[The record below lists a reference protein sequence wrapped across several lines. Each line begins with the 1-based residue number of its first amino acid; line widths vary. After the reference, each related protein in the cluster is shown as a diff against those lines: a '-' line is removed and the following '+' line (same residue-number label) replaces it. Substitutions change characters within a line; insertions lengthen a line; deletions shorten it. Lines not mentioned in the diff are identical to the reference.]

1 MKNVKPG
8 HTQPIIC
15 LDAGHYGKYN
25 RSPAIPEYYESDM
38 NWKLHLM
45 LKSALERYGIKVKTT
60 RANKEKD
67 LSLNSRGAA
76 SEGCDLFISIHSN
89 AAGSAVNESTDYVVV
104 LVPLDGSGDE
114 IGKMLA
120 DVISDVMDTKQKGR
134 IAKREGNNGDYYG
147 VIRAAVAVGT
157 TGLLVEH
164 SFHTNT
170 RSTRWLM
177 DDNNLKRL
185 AEAEAAIIAEYYG
198 MPEPGN
204 KPDKGTLY
212 RVQAG
217 AYKVKSNAD
226 AQLRKMKSAGFDA
239 IITSENGMYKIQ
251 SGAYGI
257 KANAERQ
264 LSKLRAAGFDAFI
277 SK

>member
-1 MKNVKPG
+1 MKNVKTG
-8 HTQPIIC
+8 HAQPIVC

-45 LKSALERYGIKVKTT
+45 LKTNLENYGITVKTT
-60 RANKEKD
+60 RTDKEKD
-67 LSLNSRGAA
+67 LSLNARGAV

-89 AAGSAVNESTDYVVV
+89 AAGSAVNENADYVVV
-104 LVPLDGSGDE
+104 FVPLDGTGDE

-120 DVISDVMDTKQKGR
+120 DSISDVMDTRQEGI
-134 IAKREGNNGDYYG
+134 IATREGNNGDYYG

-177 DDNNLKRL
+177 DDNNLMRL
-185 AEAEAAIIAEYYG
+185 AEAEAALIAEYYG

-204 KPDKGTLY
+204 QPDKGSLY
-212 RVQAG
+212 RVQTG

-226 AQLRKMKSAGFDA
+226 AQLKKIKAAGFDA
-239 IITSENGMYKIQ
+239 IIINENGMYKIQ

-257 KANAERQ
+257 KVNAERQ
-264 LSKLRAAGFDAFI
+264 LARLRAAGFDAFI
-277 SK
+277 S

>member
-1 MKNVKPG
+1 MKNVKTG
-8 HTQPIIC
+8 HAQPIVC

-45 LKSALERYGIKVKTT
+45 LKTALENYGITVKTT
-60 RANKEKD
+60 RTDKEKD
-67 LSLNSRGAA
+67 LSLNARGAV

-89 AAGSAVNESTDYVVV
+89 AAGSAVNESADYVVV
-104 LVPLDGSGDE
+104 FVPLDGTGDE

-120 DVISDVMDTKQKGR
+120 DGISDVMDTRQEGI
-134 IAKREGNNGDYYG
+134 IATREGNNGDYYG

-177 DDNNLKRL
+177 DDKNLKRL
-185 AEAEAAIIAEYYG
+185 AEAEAALIAEYYG

-204 KPDKGTLY
+204 QPDKGTLY
-212 RVQAG
+212 RVQTG

-226 AQLRKMKSAGFDA
+226 AQLKKIKAAGFDA
-239 IITSENGMYKIQ
+239 IIINENGMYKIQ

-257 KANAERQ
+257 KVNAERQ
-264 LSKLRAAGFDAFI
+264 LARLRAAGFDAFI
-277 SK
+277 S

>member
-1 MKNVKPG
+1 MKNVKSG

-45 LKSALERYGIKVKTT
+45 LKSALEKYGIRVKTT
-60 RANKEKD
+60 RTNKEKD
-67 LSLNSRGAA
+67 LSLNARGAA

-89 AAGSAVNESTDYVVV
+89 AAGSVVNEDADYVVV
-104 LVPLDGSGDE
+104 FVPLNGTGDE

-120 DVISDVMDTKQKGR
+120 DGISDVMGTRQEGI
-134 IAKREGNNGDYYG
+134 IATREGNNGDYYG

-177 DDNNLKRL
+177 DDNNLMRL
-185 AEAEAAIIAEYYG
+185 AEAEAALIAEYYG
-198 MPEPGN
+198 MPESGN
-204 KPDKGTLY
+204 QPDRGTLY
-212 RVQAG
+212 RVQTG

-226 AQLRKMKSAGFDA
+226 AQLKKIKAAGFDA
-239 IITSENGMYKIQ
+239 IIINENGMYKIQ

-257 KANAERQ
+257 KVNAERQ
-264 LSKLRAAGFDAFI
+264 LARLRAAGFDAFI
-277 SK
+277 S

>member
-1 MKNVKPG
+1 MKNVKSG
-8 HTQPIIC
+8 HTQPIVC

-25 RSPAIPEYYESDM
+25 RSTANPEYYESDM

-45 LKSALERYGIKVKTT
+45 LKSALEKYGIKVKTT
-60 RANKEKD
+60 RTDKEKD
-67 LSLNSRGAA
+67 LSLNARGAA

-89 AAGSAVNESTDYVVV
+89 AAGSVVNEEADYVVV
-104 LVPLDGSGDE
+104 FVPLNGTGDE

-120 DVISDVMDTKQKGR
+120 DGISDVMDTRQEGI
-134 IAKREGNNGDYYG
+134 IATREGNNGDYYG

-157 TGLLVEH
+157 TGLLAEH

-177 DDNNLKRL
+177 DDNNLMRL
-185 AEAEAAIIAEYYG
+185 AEAALIAEYYG
-198 MPEPGN
+198 IPEPDDQ
-204 KPDKGTLY
+204 PDKGTLC
-212 RVQAG
+212 RVQTG

-226 AQLRKMKSAGFDA
+226 AQLKKIKAAGFDA
-239 IITSENGMYKIQ
+239 IIINESGMYKIQ

-264 LSKLRAAGFDAFI
+264 LTRLRAAGFDAFI
-277 SK
+277 S

>member
-1 MKNVKPG
+1 MKNVKSG
-8 HTQPIIC
+8 HTQPIVC

-25 RSPAIPEYYESDM
+25 RSTANPEYYESDM

-45 LKSALERYGIKVKTT
+45 LKSVLENYDITVKTT
-60 RANKEKD
+60 RTDKDKD
-67 LSLNSRGAA
+67 LSLNARGAA

-89 AAGSAVNESTDYVVV
+89 AAGSVVNEEADYVVV
-104 LVPLDGSGDE
+104 FVPLNGTGDE

-120 DVISDVMDTKQKGR
+120 DGISDVMDTRQEGI
-134 IAKREGNNGDYYG
+134 IATREGNNGDYYG

-177 DDNNLKRL
+177 DDNNLMRL
-185 AEAEAAIIAEYYG
+185 AEAEAALIAEYYG
-198 MPEPGN
+198 IPEPDAQ
-204 KPDKGTLY
+204 PDKGTLY
-212 RVQAG
+212 RVHTG

-226 AQLRKMKSAGFDA
+226 AQLKKIKAAGFDA
-239 IITSENGMYKIQ
+239 IIINESGMYKIQ

-264 LSKLRAAGFDAFI
+264 LTRLRAAGFDAFI
-277 SK
+277 S

>member
-1 MKNVKPG
+1 MKNVKSG
-8 HTQPIIC
+8 HTQPIVC

-25 RSPAIPEYYESDM
+25 RSTANPEYYESDM

-45 LKSALERYGIKVKTT
+45 LKSVLENYGITVKTT
-60 RANKEKD
+60 RTDKDKD
-67 LSLNSRGAA
+67 LSLNARGAA

-89 AAGSAVNESTDYVVV
+89 AAGSGVNEEADYVVV
-104 LVPLDGSGDE
+104 FVPLNGTGDE

-120 DVISDVMDTKQKGR
+120 DGISDVMDTRQEGI
-134 IAKREGNNGDYYG
+134 IATREGNNGDYYG

-177 DDNNLKRL
+177 DDNNLMRL
-185 AEAEAAIIAEYYG
+185 AEAALIAEYYG
-198 MPEPGN
+198 IPEPN
-204 KPDKGTLY
+204 DQPDKGTLY
-212 RVQAG
+212 RVQTG

-226 AQLRKMKSAGFDA
+226 AQLKKIKAAGFDA
-239 IITSENGMYKIQ
+239 IIINESGMYKIQ

-264 LSKLRAAGFDAFI
+264 LTRLRAAGFDAFI
-277 SK
+277 S

>member
-1 MKNVKPG
+1 MKNVKKG
-8 HTQPIIC
+8 HAQPIVC

-45 LKSALERYGIKVKTT
+45 LKTALETYGITVKTT
-60 RANKEKD
+60 RTDKEKD
-67 LSLNSRGAA
+67 LSLNARGAV

-89 AAGSAVNESTDYVVV
+89 AAGSAVNESADYVVV
-104 LVPLDGSGDE
+104 FVPLDGTGDE
-114 IGKMLA
+114 IGKMLT
-120 DVISDVMDTKQKGR
+120 DGISDVMDTRQEGI
-134 IAKREGNNGDYYG
+134 IATREGNNGDYYG

-177 DDNNLKRL
+177 DDKNLKRL
-185 AEAEAAIIAEYYG
+185 AEAEAALIAEYYG

-204 KPDKGTLY
+204 QPDKGTLY
-212 RVQAG
+212 RVQTG

-226 AQLRKMKSAGFDA
+226 AQLKKIKEAGFDA
-239 IITSENGMYKIQ
+239 IIINENGMYKIQ

-257 KANAERQ
+257 KVNAERQ
-264 LSKLRAAGFDAFI
+264 LARLRAAGFDAFI
-277 SK
+277 S